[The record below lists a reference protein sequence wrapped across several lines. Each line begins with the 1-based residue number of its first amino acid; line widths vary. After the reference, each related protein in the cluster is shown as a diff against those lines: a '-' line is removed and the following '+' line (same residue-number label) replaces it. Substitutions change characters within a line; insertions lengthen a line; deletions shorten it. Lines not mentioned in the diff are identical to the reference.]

1 MNVKSLFILLL
12 TTVLTFSTLYTPQPI
27 LPLLA
32 QEFSVSGS
40 EISLLISLTLF
51 PLGLM
56 PIIYGYLID
65 NVSARTILHWFIGML
80 AVTELSLAFVSDF
93 RIMLVFRLLQG
104 LLLPAIFTAIVTYI
118 SNHSSA
124 DQRQKSISSYIA
136 ATIIGGFAGRFL
148 TGLISDISDWR
159 VAFMVWTVG
168 LFAAWTL
175 LWLLKK
181 DTPIQSSR
189 LSIGGI
195 WEMFRRPRHFRV
207 YLTIFIVFFGFSS
220 ALNALP
226 FRIKEISASASESL
240 IASAYLGYLM
250 GVLVSF
256 NAQRICARLGSE
268 VNSTILGISA
278 FSLGVLLLSSTNL
291 YVIFCSVFIFC
302 TGFFLMHSTLSGYV
316 NQHTYSQRGVANGL
330 YIALYYGG
338 GSLGSYFPLIIY
350 HTWGWYPYLLIV
362 IGCSLGGLAIIFGL
376 REIDKTEL
384 KQT

>member
-40 EISLLISLTLF
+40 EISLLISITLF

-65 NVSARTILHWFIGML
+65 IGML

-175 LWLLKK
+175 RWLL
-181 DTPIQSSR
+181 
-189 LSIGGI
+189 
-195 WEMFRRPRHFRV
+195 
-207 YLTIFIVFFGFSS
+207 
-220 ALNALP
+220 
-226 FRIKEISASASESL
+226 
-240 IASAYLGYLM
+240 
-250 GVLVSF
+250 
-256 NAQRICARLGSE
+256 
-268 VNSTILGISA
+268 
-278 FSLGVLLLSSTNL
+278 
-291 YVIFCSVFIFC
+291 
-302 TGFFLMHSTLSGYV
+302 
-316 NQHTYSQRGVANGL
+316 
-330 YIALYYGG
+330 
-338 GSLGSYFPLIIY
+338 
-350 HTWGWYPYLLIV
+350 
-362 IGCSLGGLAIIFGL
+362 
-376 REIDKTEL
+376 
-384 KQT
+384 

>member
-136 ATIIGGFAGRFL
+136 ATII
-148 TGLISDISDWR
+148 W
-159 VAFMVWTVG
+159 
-168 LFAAWTL
+168 
-175 LWLLKK
+175 
-181 DTPIQSSR
+181 
-189 LSIGGI
+189 
-195 WEMFRRPRHFRV
+195 
-207 YLTIFIVFFGFSS
+207 
-220 ALNALP
+220 
-226 FRIKEISASASESL
+226 
-240 IASAYLGYLM
+240 
-250 GVLVSF
+250 
-256 NAQRICARLGSE
+256 RICRKVSHRFNFRHLRLESRFYGLDCGIICRMDPTLAVKKRYTSSE
-268 VNSTILGISA
+268 FTFTNRW
-278 FSLGVLLLSSTNL
+278 SLGNV
-291 YVIFCSVFIFC
+291 
-302 TGFFLMHSTLSGYV
+302 
-316 NQHTYSQRGVANGL
+316 
-330 YIALYYGG
+330 
-338 GSLGSYFPLIIY
+338 
-350 HTWGWYPYLLIV
+350 
-362 IGCSLGGLAIIFGL
+362 
-376 REIDKTEL
+376 
-384 KQT
+384 QTPTTF

>member
-56 PIIYGYLID
+56 PIVYGYLID
-65 NVSARTILHWFIGML
+65 NVSARNILHWFIGML

-124 DQRQKSISSYIA
+124 DQRQKSISCYIA

-159 VAFMVWTVG
+159 VAFVVWTVG

-181 DTPIQSSR
+181 DTPVQSSR
-189 LSIGGI
+189 LPIG
-195 WEMFRRPRHFRV
+195 
-207 YLTIFIVFFGFSS
+207 
-220 ALNALP
+220 
-226 FRIKEISASASESL
+226 
-240 IASAYLGYLM
+240 
-250 GVLVSF
+250 
-256 NAQRICARLGSE
+256 
-268 VNSTILGISA
+268 
-278 FSLGVLLLSSTNL
+278 
-291 YVIFCSVFIFC
+291 
-302 TGFFLMHSTLSGYV
+302 
-316 NQHTYSQRGVANGL
+316 
-330 YIALYYGG
+330 
-338 GSLGSYFPLIIY
+338 
-350 HTWGWYPYLLIV
+350 
-362 IGCSLGGLAIIFGL
+362 
-376 REIDKTEL
+376 
-384 KQT
+384 

>member
-1 MNVKSLFILLL
+1 MNVKLLFILLL

-168 LFAAWTL
+168 LFASWTL

-181 DTPIQSSR
+181 DTPVQSSR
-189 LSIGGI
+189 LPIGGV
-195 WEMFRRPRHFRV
+195 WEMFRRQRHFRV

-220 ALNALP
+220 VLNALP
-226 FRIKEISASASESL
+226 FRIKEISTLASESL

-278 FSLGVLLLSSTNL
+278 FGLGVLMLSSTNL

-302 TGFFLMHSTLSGYV
+302 TDFS
-316 NQHTYSQRGVANGL
+316 
-330 YIALYYGG
+330 
-338 GSLGSYFPLIIY
+338 
-350 HTWGWYPYLLIV
+350 
-362 IGCSLGGLAIIFGL
+362 
-376 REIDKTEL
+376 
-384 KQT
+384 